1 MTQAQM
7 IYALLGQKGGGGKST
22 TAYGLATILA
32 GAGQKVLIADLDF
45 DQYTCALW
53 KSIRPEGRTAFDVI
67 ECRTLA
73 DVGKN
78 SAGYDVIIIDGAPHA
93 SKLSLEAAECAHRVI
108 ITTGNTVADL
118 QPSVRLARNLVTEN
132 IERERI
138 VFAVCKS
145 PSEAETKTARET
157 IEGYGFAAAPIG
169 LRFSAGYGKAG
180 DKGLSITETPFVS
193 LRVEAKAYI
202 NQLILEA

>member
-1 MTQAQM
+1 MAQT

-22 TAYGLATILA
+22 TAYGLATTLA
-32 GAGQKVLIADLDF
+32 GAGQKVLVADLDF
-45 DQYTCALW
+45 DQYTCGLW
-53 KSIRPEGRTAFDVI
+53 KSIRPEGRTAFDVV

-73 DVGKN
+73 DVGKK

-118 QPSVRLARNLVTEN
+118 QPSVKLARSLVAEN
-132 IERERI
+132 VDRESI
-138 VFAVCKS
+138 LFAVCKS
-145 PSEAETKTARET
+145 PSDAETKTARET
-157 IEGYGFAAAPIG
+157 IESYGFAAAPAG

-180 DKGLSITETPFVS
+180 DRGLSITEVSFVS